1 MTTSSAESIEALM
14 QAVAILARQL
24 GALEAKVATL
34 DAVVQIRMLGELYGE
49 GSPKPKKRATKRV
62 KRRKP

>member
-1 MTTSSAESIEALM
+1 M